1 MKIRFYTI
9 LLTLFALSS
18 LITPLPAPA
27 AIKCWTNDEGIKECG
42 TAVPPE
48 FAQQGHQ
55 ELSKQGMLKEEVK
68 RVKTE
73 AELAEEVRQAEMKKQ
88 DQILLDTFILV
99 EDIELAR
106 DDKIATI
113 DSNITLTM
121 KRNEKLQQD
130 LDKRTA
136 KATAAEE
143 SGEQPSA
150 ADLDDIE
157 SLQRQIETNTAHI
170 DSKRLEKEQLRQE
183 YAKKMNRFKELKKL
197 N

>member
-18 LITPLPAPA
+18 LITPLPVPA

>member
-143 SGEQPSA
+143 SGEPPSA